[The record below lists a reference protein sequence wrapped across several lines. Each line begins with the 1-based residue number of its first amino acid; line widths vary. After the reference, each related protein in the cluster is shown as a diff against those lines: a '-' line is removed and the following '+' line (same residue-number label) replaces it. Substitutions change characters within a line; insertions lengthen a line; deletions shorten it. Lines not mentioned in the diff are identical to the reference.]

1 MREGGL
7 DLQGR
12 TCLVTGSTDGHG
24 KAVALALAARGADVV
39 LHARSREKALAVR
52 DEVARA
58 AGGKA
63 PEILLADLARA
74 EEIDAA
80 VATYLESGRPLHVL
94 VNNAGLVGLSR
105 RVNDAGLEL
114 TFAVNYLAM
123 FRLTLGLL
131 PRLQASGPARIV
143 NISSDTYRIAKLDL
157 EDLQLE
163 RDYSMMRAYGQSKL
177 AILYFTLELA
187 QRLAGAAGVA
197 GARAGAAGTPARAP
211 SGEVTGNAA
220 PRAGGG
226 AFDLR
231 SAVDGA
237 ARWVTVNAVDPG
249 PVASNIGADNPGL
262 AYRLVGPLIRGFFP
276 SAARAARTAVRV
288 ATDPAL
294 ERSTGGYW
302 RSNKRREK
310 PLDFDPSLS
319 RALWEKSLALAG
331 IDEPRLG

>member
-1 MREGGL
+1 MGGEVR

-39 LHARSREKALAVR
+39 LHARSREKALVVR

-74 EEIDAA
+74 DEIDSA

-105 RVNDAGLEL
+105 RVDEAGLEL

-131 PRLQASGPARIV
+131 PRLLESGPARIV

-157 EDLQLE
+157 DDLQLE
-163 RDYSMMRAYGQSKL
+163 RDYNMMKAYGQSKL

-187 QRLAGAAGVA
+187 GRLSAAAGVVA
-197 GARAGAAGTPARAP
+197 SADGTFGVVEG
-211 SGEVTGNAA
+211 S
-220 PRAGGG
+220 
-226 AFDLR
+226 
-231 SAVDGA
+231 
-237 ARWVTVNAVDPG
+237 RWVSVNAVDPG

-288 ATDPAL
+288 ASDPAL

-302 RSNKRREK
+302 RSNERREK
-310 PLDFDPSLS
+310 PLDFDPVLS

-331 IDEPRLG
+331 IPEPRLG